1 MVNQV
6 LFALTCLALPVVW
19 GVIVH
24 RVFDLIEKK
33 FYSGTE
39 RTESKFPDYQI

>member
-1 MVNQV
+1 MHPI
-6 LFALTCLALPVVW
+6 LFALTCLALPVIW

-33 FYSGTE
+33 LSRGTE
-39 RTESKFPDYQI
+39 RSESKFPDYQI